1 MIRSLLKDDSMN
13 FPFSSRLAFRMACVA
28 AAVSVG
34 NSAFADSFTSSASSA
49 GSASSGSVSDSLHGS
64 SKSST
69 GNDKTAEVD
78 YRIIDVAPIPG
89 RAGIARVTMRASDPD
104 DEIALDLPQV
114 IVEKQRLALGD
125 SVHSSKQ
132 VYGYEFARSDT
143 RQAFFLVL
151 ADDWANDLAARPVSF

>member
-1 MIRSLLKDDSMN
+1 MIQSCSKDESMKL
-13 FPFSSRLAFRMACVA
+13 SSAFRATCIA
-28 AAVSVG
+28 AAASLG
-34 NSAFADSFTSSASSA
+34 TAAYADSFASSASSA

-69 GNDKTAEVD
+69 GNDKNAEVD
-78 YRIIDVAPIPG
+78 YRIIDVAPVPG
-89 RAGIARVTMRASDPD
+89 RTGIARITMRAGDEDED
-104 DEIALDLPQV
+104 DEIALDLPQA
-114 IVEKQRLALGD
+114 IVETQRLALGD

-143 RQAFFLVL
+143 RKAFFLVL